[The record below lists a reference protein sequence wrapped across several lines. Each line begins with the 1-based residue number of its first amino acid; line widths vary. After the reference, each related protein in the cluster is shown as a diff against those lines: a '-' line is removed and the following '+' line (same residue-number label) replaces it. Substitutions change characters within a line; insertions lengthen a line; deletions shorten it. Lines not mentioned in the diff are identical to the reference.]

1 MKTDSHNE
9 TPGPASGPE
18 PTPRR
23 APGKNISIKVF
34 GIGGAGNNMVEQ
46 MVKNGFPDISF
57 TVLNTDA
64 QLLENSSATNK
75 LRLESRLLRGLGTG
89 GDPELGRAGAE
100 EHAAEL
106 KALCEGADVVFI
118 VAGLGGGTAT
128 GAGPV
133 LARIAKAAGALV
145 LGFVTLPFDCEGSRR
160 QRQAQQG
167 LEQLKAVA
175 DGVVCLSNQKVFKL
189 IDENTSLIDTFKI
202 TNSLLTEGVRGIWQL
217 LTRTGLIDIHF
228 ADLCAVLRGRHA
240 ESSFAAAEA
249 MGASRSREVMEKLA
263 AHPMFDGGQM
273 LNEAEAVL
281 VSLMGGP
288 DLTMAEV
295 NRVMEQINRQ
305 CENAQVIMGAAV
317 DEEFGDRL
325 SITVVATRRSLAD
338 KSPPTGLRPGVAYG
352 PEGTEV
358 ETEEST
364 SLRGVGSGPESP
376 TPEQRP
382 DSGPEGTTPQRAL
395 EPQFLSPSLTGRPA
409 SRFVAPPPEMTSEK
423 REQLLDRQS
432 TAAGRQR
439 KKASHM
445 RQGQLSLEIISKGR
459 FDKSEPT
466 IHKGEDLDVP
476 TYIRRGVALN

>member
-9 TPGPASGPE
+9 APGTASGPE

-57 TVLNTDA
+57 TVLNTNA

-75 LRLESRLLRGLGTG
+75 LRLESKLLRGLGTG

-202 TNSLLTEGVRGIWQL
+202 TNSLLTDGVRGIWQL

-249 MGASRSREVMEKLA
+249 MGANRSREVMEKLA

-317 DEEFGDRL
+317 DDDFKDRL

-338 KSPPTGLRPGVAYG
+338 KSPPANI
-352 PEGTEV
+352 EV
-358 ETEEST
+358 QTDEST
-364 SLRGVGSGPESP
+364 SP
-376 TPEQRP
+376 TPEKRP
-382 DSGPEGTTPQRAL
+382 AL
-395 EPQFLSPSLTGRPA
+395 EPHFLSPSLTGRPA
-409 SRFVAPPPEMTSEK
+409 SRIVAPPPEMTSEK

-432 TAAGRQR
+432 TVAGRQR
-439 KKASHM
+439 KKASRL

>member
-1 MKTDSHNE
+1 MNTESQN
-9 TPGPASGPE
+9 AA
-18 PTPRR
+18 PTT
-23 APGKNISIKVF
+23 APGKKVSIKVF
-34 GIGGAGNNMVEQ
+34 GVGGAGNNMVEQ
-46 MVKNGFPDISF
+46 MVECGFRDISF

-64 QLLENSSATNK
+64 QLLANSSATHK
-75 LRLESRLLRGLGTG
+75 LRLESKLLRGLGTG

-128 GAGPV
+128 GASPV
-133 LARIAKAAGALV
+133 LARVAKAAGALV

-160 QRQAQQG
+160 QRQAQKG
-167 LEQLKAVA
+167 LEQLKATA

-202 TNSLLTEGVRGIWQL
+202 TNNLLADGVRGIWQL
-217 LTRTGLIDIHF
+217 LTRTGLIEIHF

-249 MGASRSREVMEKLA
+249 MGANRSREVIEKLV

-295 NRVMEQINRQ
+295 SRVMEQINRQ

-317 DEEFGDRL
+317 DDAFKDRL
-325 SITVVATRRSLAD
+325 SVTVVATRRSLAD
-338 KSPPTGLRPGVAYG
+338 RSLAATTGIEPDEATSTPMEDRPPLESRLLSSSPA
-352 PEGTEV
+352 
-358 ETEEST
+358 
-364 SLRGVGSGPESP
+364 
-376 TPEQRP
+376 
-382 DSGPEGTTPQRAL
+382 
-395 EPQFLSPSLTGRPA
+395 GRPA
-409 SRFVAPPPEMTSEK
+409 SRFVAPPPEMTADK

-439 KKASHM
+439 KKASRL
-445 RQGQLSLEIISKGR
+445 RQGQLSLEVISKGR

-466 IHKGEDLDVP
+466 VHKGEDLDVP

>member
-1 MKTDSHNE
+1 MESD
-9 TPGPASGPE
+9 PQSGAPS
-18 PTPRR
+18 TAPR
-23 APGKNISIKVF
+23 KKICIKVF
-34 GIGGAGNNMVEQ
+34 GVGGAGSNMVEQ
-46 MVKNGFPDISF
+46 MAKEGFPGISF

-64 QLLENSSATNK
+64 QRLENSPTTHK
-75 LRLESRLLRGLGTG
+75 LRLESKLLRGLGTG

-100 EHAAEL
+100 EHTTEL

-128 GAGPV
+128 GAAPV
-133 LARIAKAAGALV
+133 LAGIAKAAGALV
-145 LGFVTLPFDCEGSRR
+145 LGFVTLPFDCEGGRR
-160 QRQAQQG
+160 QRQAQEG
-167 LEQLKAVA
+167 LDQLKAAA
-175 DGVVCLSNQKVFKL
+175 DGVICLSNQKVFKL

-202 TNSLLTEGVRGIWQL
+202 TNDLLADGVRGIWQL

-249 MGASRSREVMEKLA
+249 MGANRSREVIEKLA
-263 AHPMFDGGQM
+263 THPMFDGGQM
-273 LNEAEAVL
+273 LSEAEAVL

-305 CENAQVIMGAAV
+305 CENAQVMMGAAV
-317 DEEFGDRL
+317 DEAFKDRL
-325 SITVVATRRSLAD
+325 SVTVVATRRSSAAR
-338 KSPPTGLRPGVAYG
+338 SPSVDAGAEPV
-352 PEGTEV
+352 
-358 ETEEST
+358 EST
-364 SLRGVGSGPESP
+364 ST
-376 TPEQRP
+376 TPENRSP
-382 DSGPEGTTPQRAL
+382 L
-395 EPQFLSPSLTGRPA
+395 ESRLLSPSMSSRPA

-423 REQLLDRQS
+423 REQLLEKQS
-432 TAAGRQR
+432 TTGRQR
-439 KKASHM
+439 KAASRL

-466 IHKGEDLDVP
+466 VHKGEDLDVP